1 MLSKRD
7 RREKGTNELV
17 TNPKVY
23 RTLPENPSGD
33 NIFGSAVAG
42 WSSERIPW
50 QNLLKVVYL
59 RSRVLS
65 TTNKADLGMEFT
77 LIQDSDRQMIQQA
90 KIACTKT
97 SEEIIIEMEKHK
109 MGHEYVIDT
118 RA

>member
-42 WSSERIPW
+42 WSSE
-50 QNLLKVVYL
+50 
-59 RSRVLS
+59 
-65 TTNKADLGMEFT
+65 
-77 LIQDSDRQMIQQA
+77 
-90 KIACTKT
+90 
-97 SEEIIIEMEKHK
+97 
-109 MGHEYVIDT
+109 
-118 RA
+118 